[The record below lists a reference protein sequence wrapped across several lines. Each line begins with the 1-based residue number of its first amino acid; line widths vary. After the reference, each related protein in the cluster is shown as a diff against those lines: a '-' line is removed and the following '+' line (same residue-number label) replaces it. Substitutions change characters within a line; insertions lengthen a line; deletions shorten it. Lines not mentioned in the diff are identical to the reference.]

1 MVIDL
6 DAPKIS
12 LWKKKKKSR
21 YKQDKLDKLVGLILH
36 LGRW

>member
-6 DAPKIS
+6 DAPKIF
-12 LWKKKKKSR
+12 LWKKKMSR
-21 YKQDKLDKLVGLILH
+21 YKQDKLNKLVGLILR